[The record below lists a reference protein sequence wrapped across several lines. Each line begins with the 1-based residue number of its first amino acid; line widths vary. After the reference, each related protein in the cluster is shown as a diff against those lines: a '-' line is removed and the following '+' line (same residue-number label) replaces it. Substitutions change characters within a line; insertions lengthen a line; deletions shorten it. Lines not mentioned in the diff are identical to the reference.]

1 MAFQMTDSNSV
12 PVAQA
17 VLERILS
24 EYLRTSAG
32 GLSRLME
39 RELHLPVT
47 ESAENIFRFNG
58 FHYIDVAIDEFLEGI
73 PVYFSATI
81 GESPRG
87 GSEVFLMCQTNLD
100 EPDYAYW
107 EFRDYLKGL
116 SEGGCI
122 GTFRMHEGSPGG
134 SPGDDKPVSSL
145 RYEYRFPVPDDG
157 DISSAVIGSV
167 VTRFLDD
174 VFHAATKYF
183 GMFFYHRPSH
193 PHQDKIDDTSGS
205 GRSKNNGTSR
215 VIPFPLNR
223 RNRSR

>member
-1 MAFQMTDSNSV
+1 MAYQMAEGTTVSA
-12 PVAQA
+12 AQA
-17 VLERILS
+17 VLECVLS
-24 EYLRTSAG
+24 EYLRTFAG
-32 GLSRLME
+32 GMSRIME
-39 RELHLPVT
+39 RELRLPVT
-47 ESAENIFRFNG
+47 ESARNTFRFNG

-73 PVYFSATI
+73 PVYFSATV

-87 GSEVFLMCQTNLD
+87 GIDAFLMCQTNLD

-116 SEGGCI
+116 SESGYI
-122 GTFRMHEGSPGG
+122 GTFRMYEG
-134 SPGDDKPVSSL
+134 SPGDDKPVSCI

-167 VTRFLDD
+167 MTRFLDD

-205 GRSKNNGTSR
+205 ERSKNNGTSR

-223 RNRSR
+223 RNISR